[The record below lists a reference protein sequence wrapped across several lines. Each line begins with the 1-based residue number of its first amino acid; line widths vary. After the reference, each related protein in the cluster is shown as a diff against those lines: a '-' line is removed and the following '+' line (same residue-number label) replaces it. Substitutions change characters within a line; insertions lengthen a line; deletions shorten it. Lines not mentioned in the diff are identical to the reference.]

1 MQNTISS
8 RSLQESP
15 DWWKRRAS
23 QRGIMNQAPVANSE
37 FFQNMVDVV
46 LYRVLGKAQEFGD
59 LLVAQLT
66 QQQFQHFLLPDG
78 EHLSGAAC
86 RARPLRKAAE
96 VRKQRVGDGRR
107 AGKFPVL
114 HR

>member
-8 RSLQESP
+8 RSLLESP
-15 DWWKRRAS
+15 GCWKRRAS

-78 EHLSGAAC
+78 EHL
-86 RARPLRKAAE
+86 RDRKSTRLNSSHSQISYA
-96 VRKQRVGDGRR
+96 VFCLKQKKTRI
-107 AGKFPVL
+107 
-114 HR
+114 